1 MTTPPTTPSIR
12 AAAVQL
18 AVTNDV
24 AANLATCCRL
34 IDEAAQLRPHIVV
47 LPEFCN
53 HLAWYDDRDHCYAV
67 AVDLD
72 GEFLAAIG
80 AKAAEHGLYLS
91 LNCTVRRPGKK
102 VTGTNLLLGPDGRL
116 LAQADKQVLMGNE
129 NNFLEPAQQSCE
141 IIQLPWGRVGLY
153 CCMDGVI
160 FETARGLAVRG
171 AQLLLNSLNSFAKD
185 EGSLHIPVRA
195 AENKV
200 FVAAANKVGA
210 LVPPEMLT
218 AVADRLQI
226 APEQL
231 HGAGHS
237 QIVAPDGTVLAQA
250 PSSGEAIIWA
260 DIDLAQADNKTRPD
274 GTDIMQT
281 RRPSLYQIFRQPPRP
296 RQRPPG
302 AAEVVAAVYRW
313 PTEGWTEDRGP
324 RTEDLLPSSVIRPPS
339 VIVLPELAF
348 VPEGRVDDTAVAV
361 QQSAKGVAQIQA
373 LLQGSETIIATTI
386 VELTED
392 GGRRTED
399 TSVFR
404 PPSSVQHSAV
414 LISSEGIILRQPQL
428 HASGR
433 HPWVTVLG
441 ESVVTLDLPW
451 GRIGLVAGSD
461 AIYPETFRL
470 LALQDVEVVAVSTQ
484 ILEAWETSLGLPERA
499 AENRLNL
506 VVGSRREG
514 LILAADPDFTLWT
527 AWQKRPFDGNIN
539 YPIVTHSTKPGLT
552 CAPIYPAATANR
564 TISQQTNVVDSRPWW
579 LADSLL

>member
-1 MTTPPTTPSIR
+1 MTISPNDPIR

-34 IDEAAQLRPHIVV
+34 IDEAAQRRPHIVT

-67 AVDLD
+67 AVDLEGD
-72 GEFLAAIG
+72 FLAAIG
-80 AKAAEHGLYLS
+80 ARAAKHGFYLS
-91 LNCTVRRPGKK
+91 LNCTVRRPEKK
-102 VTGTNLLLGPDGRL
+102 VTGTNLLFGPDGRL

-129 NNFLEPAQQSCE
+129 NNFLERAAQSCE

-200 FVAAANKVGA
+200 FVAAANKVGP
-210 LVPPEMLT
+210 LVPPEMLA

-260 DIDLAQADNKTRPD
+260 DIDLAQADDKIRPD
-274 GTDIMQT
+274 RTDIMQT
-281 RRPSLYQIFRQPPRP
+281 RRPSLYQSFRQPPQP
-296 RQRPPG
+296 RQKPPG
-302 AAEVVAAVYRW
+302 AEEVVAAVAESFSVLRIAYCVDDD
-313 PTEGWTEDRGP
+313 TEYA
-324 RTEDLLPSSVIRPPS
+324 IRNTS
-339 VIVLPELAF
+339 LIVLPELAF
-348 VPEGRVDDTAVAV
+348 VPEGRVVDTAVAA
-361 QQSAKGVAQIQA
+361 QQSAEGVAQIQA
-373 LLQGSETIIATTI
+373 LLHGSETVVATTI
-386 VELTED
+386 VEMAEAA
-392 GGRRTED
+392 
-399 TSVFR
+399 SVFGL
-404 PPSSVQHSAV
+404 PSSVQHTAV
-414 LISSEGIILRQPQL
+414 LISSDGIILRQPQL

-433 HPWVTVLG
+433 HPWVTALG
-441 ESVVTLDLPW
+441 EGVVTLDLPW
-451 GRIGLVAGSD
+451 GRIGLVAGND

-470 LALQDVEVVAVSTQ
+470 LALQDVEVVAVSAQ
-484 ILEAWETSLGLPERA
+484 ILEAWETSLGLLERA

-527 AWQKRPFDGNIN
+527 PWQKRPFDGNIN
-539 YPIVTHSTKPGLT
+539 YPIVTRATGPGLT

-564 TISQQTNVVDSRPWW
+564 TISQKTNVVDSRPWW
-579 LADSLL
+579 LADALL